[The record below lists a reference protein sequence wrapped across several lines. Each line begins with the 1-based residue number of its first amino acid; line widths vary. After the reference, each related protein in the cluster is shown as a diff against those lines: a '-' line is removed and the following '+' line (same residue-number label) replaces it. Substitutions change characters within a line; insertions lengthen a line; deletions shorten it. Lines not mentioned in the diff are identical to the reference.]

1 MLWRGG
7 LGIVRRGKAR
17 YGWVRF
23 CYGKARRSRLGA
35 VCCDK
40 FRFGSVSQGTAVEA
54 RYDEL
59 RFVQAGRGQLSQG
72 GRGAVGSVTASR
84 AMSRRSRR
92 GSV

>member
-1 MLWRGG
+1 M
-7 LGIVRRGKAR
+7 
-17 YGWVRF
+17 
-23 CYGKARRSRLGA
+23 ARRSRLGA

-84 AMSRRSRR
+84 AMSRRSRQGLLGR
-92 GSV
+92 VGSRWGEAV